1 MPALALAIFDCDG
14 VLVDSEIIAARL
26 EAEMF
31 AEMGFEITAEELAER
46 FAGLTLPRILEL
58 VSEETGIRFPEEF
71 AEKVEKE
78 TDVRLA
84 RDLEA
89 IAGVHA
95 MLDAIDLP
103 RCICSNSSSAR
114 LELSLT
120 PLKLWDRFKPY
131 VYAAREVGSKKGK
144 PAPDVYLYGCQ
155 QFGVAP
161 ANAIVLEDSVHGVAA
176 GVAAGCRVVGFTGGG
191 HSYPGHAEALSEAG
205 AETVIARLQD
215 YPAVVAAMAA
225 WEAV

>member
-1 MPALALAIFDCDG
+1 MPSLALAIFDCDG

-31 AEMGFEITAEELAER
+31 AEMGYEISAEELAER

-58 VSEETGIRFPEEF
+58 VTEETGIRFPEEF
-71 AEKVEKE
+71 AAKVEKE

-89 IAGVHA
+89 IAGVQA

-144 PAPDVYLYGCQ
+144 PAPDVYLYACE

-161 ANAIVLEDSVHGVAA
+161 GNAIVLEDSVHGVAA

-215 YPAVVAAMAA
+215 YPAVVEAMAA

>member
-1 MPALALAIFDCDG
+1 MPALALALFDCDG

-31 AEMGFEITAEELAER
+31 AEAGYEISAEELAER

-58 VSEETGIRFPEEF
+58 VTEETGIRFPDEF
-71 AEKVEKE
+71 AARVEKE
-78 TDVRLA
+78 TDVRLG

-89 IAGVHA
+89 IAGVQE
-95 MLDAIDLP
+95 MLDAVDLP
-103 RCICSNSSSAR
+103 RAICSNSSSAR
-114 LELSLT
+114 LELSLK
-120 PLKLWDRFKPY
+120 PLGLWDRFRPY

-144 PAPDVYLYGCQ
+144 PAPDVYLYACE

-161 ANAIVLEDSVHGVAA
+161 HEAVVLEDSVHGVAA
-176 GVAAGCRVVGFTGGG
+176 AAAAGCRVVGFTGGG

-205 AETVIARLQD
+205 AETVIARLRD
-215 YPAVVAAMAA
+215 YPAVVAAMTEWDAA
-225 WEAV
+225 